1 MNWEA
6 WGSPP
11 ASKRPAAASG
21 SRGSAIG
28 AGAAAGFALFV
39 FAARAAHPG
48 TGASSHATVTQQSFP
63 SNDDESSNGFDFGS
77 GSIGPSDGGFSVQSG
92 GS

>member
-1 MNWEA
+1 M
-6 WGSPP
+6 GQP
-11 ASKRPAAASG
+11 
-21 SRGSAIG
+21 SRIEDARRRLRRARFGIG
-28 AGAAAGFALFV
+28 ACAAAGFALFV

-48 TGASSHATVTQQSFP
+48 TSAASPPVTQQSF
-63 SNDDESSNGFDFGS
+63 SSDDDESSNSGFDFGS

>member
-1 MNWEA
+1 MGHSSRIEEA
-6 WGSPP
+6 RRRLRRAQFG
-11 ASKRPAAASG
+11 
-21 SRGSAIG
+21 IG
-28 AGAAAGFALFV
+28 ACTAAGFALFV

-48 TGASSHATVTQQSFP
+48 RSAAAQTVTQQSFP

-77 GSIGPSDGGFSVQSG
+77 GSIGPSDGGFSAQSG

>member
-1 MNWEA
+1 MAQPSRIEEA
-6 WGSPP
+6 RRRLRRARFG
-11 ASKRPAAASG
+11 
-21 SRGSAIG
+21 IG

-48 TGASSHATVTQQSFP
+48 TSAASQTTPVTQQQSF
-63 SNDDESSNGFDFGS
+63 SIDDDQSGDSYGFDYGS
-77 GSIGPSDGGFSVQSG
+77 GSIGPSSGGFSVQSG